1 MKEKTKYEEYK
12 EKNYKKLVRN
22 EFLYYNKSSGKYDFP
37 IIRRQ
42 DVDISKIQFISYAD
56 TKLNDKENS
65 NKSVHFFTYDWKF
78 NKVYS
83 DAENEL
89 PKLSQYYCLL
99 SPDFSLFTDMPLAL
113 QIESVFKN
121 RWCGAFWQSK
131 GLNVIPTVAWG
142 NEKSFD
148 FCFDGIEEG
157 SIVAVCT
164 YYRENS
170 EHTFMKGY
178 NIMLEKIKPRTV
190 ICYDNPFPDMKGN
203 IVSFV
208 PTTYEWTKNLSAKDR
223 LQFQWEKE
231 NRNVLGLDPKQFKF
245 IDYED
250 PRAKTGVKRCDVC
263 GNIVAIDQFGD
274 GECKNCGWEQ
284 DKFVVDHP
292 DVVMYTHLISL
303 NKAKKLY
310 SQGKAFLPDFNDFI
324 EALYM
329 YSEMLFKHDGTLYE
343 VFIRGDDTI
352 VFCSDEMEQEFTS
365 KNDFINESHIGS
377 RLLKDIWNEVTDVS
391 YMY

>member
-1 MKEKTKYEEYK
+1 MKTALFVLAVRAKSDLPKSTEISAFGGVRIILVWHN
-12 EKNYKKLVRN
+12 KNMKKDNYYLKVN
-22 EFLYYNKSSGKYDFP
+22 YYNPTTGKYDYP
-37 IIRRQ
+37 
-42 DVDISKIQFISYAD
+42 V
-56 TKLNDKENS
+56 KLKNG
-65 NKSVHFFTYDWKF
+65 
-78 NKVYS
+78 VYS
-83 DAENEL
+83 EEWEN
-89 PKLSQYYCLL
+89 
-99 SPDFSLFTDMPLAL
+99 
-113 QIESVFKN
+113 
-121 RWCGAFWQSK
+121 R
-131 GLNVIPTVAWG
+131 
-142 NEKSFD
+142 
-148 FCFDGIEEG
+148 
-157 SIVAVCT
+157 
-164 YYRENS
+164 
-170 EHTFMKGY
+170 
-178 NIMLEKIKPRTV
+178 
-190 ICYDNPFPDMKGN
+190 
-203 IVSFV
+203 
-208 PTTYEWTKNLSAKDR
+208 LSAKDR

-263 GNIVAIDQFGD
+263 GNIVAVDQFGD

-292 DVVMYTHLISL
+292 DVVMYPHLISL